1 MMIFLK
7 NSMWTLLILGAL
19 CISSIHGAEVMPQNV
34 KEQQQIRHFILNNGH
49 DPSLSPE
56 QARKFVKEGGT
67 NAKNPYQAVEESAAT
82 KKNHHTTGGSMNHR
96 KVSDEELIAHVNK
109 HGHNPDLSPE
119 QIYKRIREEKVRK

>member
-1 MMIFLK
+1 MMNFLK
-7 NSMWTLLILGAL
+7 NSKLTLLLLGAVF
-19 CISSIHGAEVMPQNV
+19 ISSICGAEVMLQDVN
-34 KEQQQIRHFILNNGH
+34 KEQQQIRQFILANGH

-82 KKNHHTTGGSMNHR
+82 KKNHYTTGGSMNLR

-109 HGHNPDLSPE
+109 HGHNPDMSPE
-119 QIYKRIREEKVRK
+119 QIYKRIREESP